1 MTNSRRLAI
10 CADDYGL
17 GPAVDRGIL
26 ALAGQGRI
34 GALSCLV
41 TPPRWTAAGP
51 MLRQCTA
58 ATGLHFNLT
67 EGEPLSAALRAHWPR
82 FPGLAKLMAM
92 AFLGRLP
99 GALAEEFH
107 AQLQRFVAVV
117 GRAPDFIDG
126 HQHVH
131 ALPGVR
137 PIVLAA
143 AQSLSLT
150 LRNTGRAVGPGFA
163 FKRRVIEACGGRAL
177 AAEMRARGLPAAP
190 ALVGVYGLAASAD
203 YRALMRGWLRDAPDG
218 ALLFCHPAQGQ
229 PDPGD
234 AIAAARLNEMA
245 YLASPAFAADLAE
258 FGVSVAGTPRPG
270 WPRSLPP

>member
-1 MTNSRRLAI
+1 MQPQRRLTV

-26 ALAGQGRI
+26 ALAEQRRI
-34 GALSCLV
+34 NALSCLV
-41 TPPRWTAAGP
+41 TPPRWSVAGP
-51 MLRQCTA
+51 ALRDSSV

-67 EGEPLSAALRAHWPR
+67 EGVPLSSALREHWPH
-82 FPGLAKLMAM
+82 FPRLGTLMTQ

-99 GALAEEFH
+99 AALADEFQ
-107 AQLQRFVAVV
+107 AQLQRFVTSV
-117 GRAPDFIDG
+117 GRAPHFIDG

-143 AQSLSLT
+143 AQSLGLP
-150 LRNTGRAVGPGFA
+150 LRNTGRVLGPGFA

-177 AAEMRARGLPAAP
+177 AAQMRARRVRGMP
-190 ALVGVYGLAASAD
+190 ALLGVYGFNPHAD
-203 YRALMRGWLRDAPDG
+203 YRALMRGWLREAPDR
-218 ALLFCHPAQGQ
+218 ALLFCHPAHGE
-229 PDPGD
+229 PEPGD

-245 YLASPAFAADLAE
+245 YLAGPGFAADLAE
-258 FGVSVAGTPRPG
+258 FGI
-270 WPRSLPP
+270 SLA